1 MRATALAS
9 FKIPKIAGSGIAF
22 VWLALAAQT
31 SPVFAQQSSPQ
42 PQRIDPQQ
50 PGRQIDANEAEQRRL
65 EKPQPKI
72 QRPAAPSPRVSGA
85 PLFVL
90 KSVTVKGAVAIPASE
105 IAKVYRGKLGR
116 TVSRKDLESIATA
129 ISDLYRAAGYHLSR
143 AIIPPQDIQGG
154 RLRIRV
160 IEGAIT
166 DVRVKGNNVKKY
178 GLASYFKALARERPS
193 RLKTVERAL
202 LLANDVP
209 GLRISDAAF
218 EEIGSGTGRFRLIV
232 SVETWSV
239 FISSGI
245 DNFGTYAAGPLQ
257 SFSSVYF
264 NSALTAGDALG
275 LSVSTVPDAV
285 EDLRYG
291 RASYD
296 LPVGSDGARIGATGS
311 FGEVRPDDIRRQFDT
326 RTASQAFELR
336 GSLVPIK
343 SRDTSLTLAAAF
355 ALNDEKEEDTS
366 GTTYQDRVRTVSLL
380 ADYKLHDMLSGW
392 NYVTLGLKQGLDGLG
407 ATQSAD
413 PLSSR
418 AGATPNFTV
427 YSFAYTRQQPLF
439 GPWSV
444 RGQAHGQL
452 ASGPLFSSQSFSLG
466 GPAFGPGYYSG
477 DNGFVGLFELRFSQ
491 DIDQKLLKSYQLY
504 GFIDGGTTWNED
516 YGQRSSLS
524 SAGAGVRFE
533 LTNDWR
539 GSVSFAVPV
548 SYSSKSDEFRGSRV
562 LFSVSKSFKL
572 CPSRSGL
579 RCSHAEP

>member
-1 MRATALAS
+1 MRATALAN
-9 FKIPKIAGSGIAF
+9 FKLPRITSLGVAF
-22 VWLALAAQT
+22 IWLALAADA
-31 SPVFAQQSSPQ
+31 SPVFAQQSAP

-50 PGRQIDANEAEQRRL
+50 PGRQIDANEAEQRRID
-65 EKPQPKI
+65 KPQPRI
-72 QRPAAPSPRVSGA
+72 QKLAAPQPRAGGA
-85 PLFVL
+85 PLFIL
-90 KSVTVKGAVAIPASE
+90 KSVTIKGAVTIPKRV
-105 IAKVYRGKLGR
+105 IATAYRDKLGR
-116 TVSRKDLESIATA
+116 AVSQKDLQKIATA
-129 ISDLYRAAGYHLSR
+129 IGDLYREAGFHLSR
-143 AIIPPQDIQGG
+143 AIIPPQDIRGG
-154 RLRIRV
+154 HLRIRV
-160 IEGAIT
+160 IEGAIA
-166 DVRVKGNNVKKY
+166 DVKIKGDNVKKY
-178 GLASYFKALARERPS
+178 ALASYFNALLRERPS

-239 FISSGI
+239 FVSSGI
-245 DNFGTYAAGPLQ
+245 DNFGTDAAGPLQ

-264 NSALTAGDALG
+264 NSALIAGDALG

-311 FGEVRPDDIRRQFDT
+311 FGEVRPDDSRRQFDT

-343 SRDTSLTLAAAF
+343 ARDRSLTLAAAF

-366 GTTYQDRVRTVSLL
+366 GTIYQDRIRTVSLL

-392 NYVTLGLKQGLDGLG
+392 NYVTLGLKQGLNGFG
-407 ATQSAD
+407 ATQAAD

-418 AGATPNFTV
+418 TGATPNFIV

-439 GPWSV
+439 GPWSIK
-444 RGQAHGQL
+444 GQAYGQL

-466 GPAFGPGYYSG
+466 DAGFGPGYYSG
-477 DNGFVGLFELRFSQ
+477 DNGFAGLLELRFSQ
-491 DIDQKLLKSYQLY
+491 NVDRELLKSYQFF
-504 GFIDGGTTWNED
+504 GFIDGGAVWNDD

-533 LTNDWR
+533 LADDWR
-539 GSVSFAVPV
+539 GSLSFAVPV
-548 SYSSKSDEFRGSRV
+548 SYSSKSDEFRSSRV
-562 LFSVSKSFKL
+562 LLSVSKSFKL